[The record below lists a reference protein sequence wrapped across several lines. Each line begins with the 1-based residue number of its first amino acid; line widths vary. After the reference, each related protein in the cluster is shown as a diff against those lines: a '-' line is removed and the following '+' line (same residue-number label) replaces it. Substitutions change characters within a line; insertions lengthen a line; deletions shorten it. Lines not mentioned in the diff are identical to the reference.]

1 MSCDAAWLQMALY
14 ESILASPYRT
24 LNGEEADFFFVPVL
38 DSCIITRADD
48 APHLSMQV
56 HFRQLFHTCDLDSL
70 FWSLCVYIPVF
81 VHVYG
86 ALADLL
92 IQASVSYWHCP
103 IPSFF
108 YFFFIGN
115 RNIIEWKV
123 HRIHDDEHIVIETIT
138 SNQKEVLI
146 DSRKSEMEIHHI

>member
-1 MSCDAAWLQMALY
+1 MSCDAACLQMALY

-48 APHLSMQV
+48 APHLSMRV
-56 HFRQLFHTCDLDSL
+56 HFLQLFHTCDLDSL
-70 FWSLCVYIPVF
+70 FWSVCVYIPVF

-92 IQASVSYWHCP
+92 IQTSVSFWHCP

-115 RNIIEWKV
+115 RVLLSKKY
-123 HRIHDDEHIVIETIT
+123 IVFTMMNT
-138 SNQKEVLI
+138 LYLKQLHQKEVLT